1 MTPAAFRRIALSMP
15 EAVEASHQGHPDFRV
30 GGKVFA
36 TIGYPD
42 ERYAMVKLTPAQQAK
57 LVTEAPDM
65 FAPVPGG
72 WGRGGSTN
80 VILAAAD
87 KAMVQSALAIAW
99 ENVVRNPPAKR
110 HKGGRAKAASGAAEA
125 SKGGLTPAFARVRAA
140 ARAAKL
146 PEVDEGLSFGTPGL
160 KVRGKFLMRAKDS
173 DTLVFRCAIE
183 EKEMLIAAAPDIYFE
198 TDHYKGYPAV
208 LVQLSQVSDAE
219 LRQCL
224 ERAWRLQ
231 APAKLVAQH
240 DGAAVAGKAHAP
252 GPGSRPRRTRRA

>member
-99 ENVVRNPPAKR
+99 ENVALKR
-110 HKGGRAKAASGAAEA
+110 
-125 SKGGLTPAFARVRAA
+125 LAA
-140 ARAAKL
+140 AVPKSSRARKTSRA
-146 PEVDEGLSFGTPGL
+146 S
-160 KVRGKFLMRAKDS
+160 VRKPK
-173 DTLVFRCAIE
+173 
-183 EKEMLIAAAPDIYFE
+183 P
-198 TDHYKGYPAV
+198 
-208 LVQLSQVSDAE
+208 
-219 LRQCL
+219 
-224 ERAWRLQ
+224 
-231 APAKLVAQH
+231 
-240 DGAAVAGKAHAP
+240 
-252 GPGSRPRRTRRA
+252 